1 MGNFLKSTILILSIS
16 LVIGGCAPAMI
27 DAVNSKNTEI
37 VAKALESGAL
47 VNAHYENG
55 FTPLLKA
62 ATNNDFK
69 MVQYLVEKGADVNI
83 VGSIQGSSALHW
95 AVQNG
100 NIEMIKYL
108 VEKKANVNAVNFTS
122 KETPLLWAAKA
133 GNLEVV
139 KYLVENKADIKIEDI
154 YKQSALYLASLGG
167 KTGIVKYLVENG
179 ANINKK
185 GFGGHTPLSAATSN
199 SHLETAKYLIEK
211 GADVNAKQI
220 EGWTPLHFAA
230 YYGRL
235 EVVEFLIDA
244 GADMDLKN
252 SANQTSLDIASPV
265 VKEYFQRNRVTI
277 LENRRKKEAQIAEE
291 KRKAQLAKEEKEAQE
306 AKAKKEAE
314 IALQINDLIAKNDFE
329 GLKLLTE
336 QNPYYVNY
344 IQDAE
349 LRLML
354 TGPKG
359 MKVGDIRKLL
369 KDGKSEM
376 IVVSLIKR
384 VQIPYKEFSLE
395 EIEELIKM
403 ELTDKTISAMI
414 DVTTELLKDERKRKE
429 QEFYQAENKRL
440 MEQKAQPQTIIK
452 EVQTVQEVQTTNQN
466 NNSGSQL
473 ADKATEILLQEGTK
487 MLLKSLF
494 R

>member
-1 MGNFLKSTILILSIS
+1 MRNFFKSTVLILSIS
-16 LVIGGCAPAMI
+16 LAISGCAPAMI
-27 DAVNSKNTEI
+27 DAVNSKNTEV
-37 VAKALESGAL
+37 VAEVLNSGAPI
-47 VNAHYENG
+47 NAHYENG

-62 ATNNDFK
+62 ATNNDLK
-69 MVQYLVEKGADVNI
+69 MVKYLVEKGANVNI
-83 VGSIQGSSALHW
+83 VGNIQGTSALHW
-95 AVQNG
+95 AVSNG
-100 NIEMIKYL
+100 NIEMVKYL
-108 VEKKANVNAVNFTS
+108 IEKKANINVINFS
-122 KETPLLWAAKA
+122 LKETPLIWAAKA
-133 GNLEVV
+133 GNFEIVKYLVENSADINIENIYKQSPLYIASLGGKLEVV
-139 KYLVENKADIKIEDI
+139 KYLVENGAD
-154 YKQSALYLASLGG
+154 
-167 KTGIVKYLVENG
+167 V
-179 ANINKK
+179 NKK
-185 GFGGHTPLSAATSN
+185 GFSGHTPLSAATN
-199 SHLETAKYLIEK
+199 GGHLRVAGYLIEK
-211 GADVNAKQI
+211 GANVNNRQI

-230 YYGRL
+230 SSGRL
-235 EVVEFLIDA
+235 EVVEFLINA

-252 SANQTSLDIASPV
+252 NANQSSIDVANPV
-265 VKEYFQRNRVTI
+265 VKEYFQRNRAVI
-277 LENRRKKEAQIAEE
+277 LENKQKKEAQLAEE
-291 KRKAQLAKEEKEAQE
+291 KRQAQIAKEEREAQE

-314 IALQINDLIAKNDFE
+314 IAAQINNFIVKNDFE

-344 IQDAE
+344 IKDAE

-384 VQIPYKEFSLE
+384 VQIPYKEFTLE
-395 EIEELIKM
+395 EIEELTKM

-429 QEFYQAENKRL
+429 QEFYQAENKKL

-452 EVQTVQEVQTTNQN
+452 EVQTVKEVQTTNQN
-466 NNSGSQL
+466 NNNGSQI